1 MYIPFVSTVVPTGEP
16 YAGFPGPVQS
26 RRFDRSAAVGSIG
39 DMIAMP
45 LTIEGK
51 QFLTVPDA
59 VERMGCTDGWIRMLI
74 RTGRL
79 PAQKINA
86 RCWLIPVEAADAA
99 KATLTSRSV
108 GRRHLAERP
117 AASRKPTSK
126 RRKPTRRR

>member
-1 MYIPFVSTVVPTGEP
+1 
-16 YAGFPGPVQS
+16 
-26 RRFDRSAAVGSIG
+26 
-39 DMIAMP
+39 MP

-51 QFLTVPDA
+51 QFVTVSEA
-59 VERMGCTDGWIRMLI
+59 VKRMECTDGWVRMLI

-79 PAQKINA
+79 PAQKIHA